1 MPGQKKLT
9 KEEEILLQDFS
20 RTGSTKSQAL
30 FYGNALMIS
39 ILPIFLFVKVHMMDP
54 ASYAVLF
61 AVGTLIAAYLI
72 SFAYQNTK
80 FTLKHKIAQ
89 KLESAVSKEVNA
101 ELEANPETKK
111 LSRKEKDDRILWKKN
126 SVADTQAT
134 TFAIFYSNALYL
146 FVLVCA
152 SFYVLSSFSPVVNF
166 SGSTAIAAGLVALLS
181 TSK

>member
-1 MPGQKKLT
+1 
-9 KEEEILLQDFS
+9 
-20 RTGSTKSQAL
+20 
-30 FYGNALMIS
+30 
-39 ILPIFLFVKVHMMDP
+39 MDL

-61 AVGTLIAAYLI
+61 VVGTLIAAYLVA
-72 SFAYQNTK
+72 FAYSNTK

-89 KLESAVSKEVNA
+89 KLESAVSKEVNE

-111 LSRKEKDDRILWKKN
+111 LSRKEKDDRVLWKKN

-152 SFYVLSSFSPVVNF
+152 SFYMLASFSPAANYT
-166 SGSTAIAAGLVALLS
+166 GSTAIAAGLVALLS
-181 TSK
+181 